1 MNLALIL
8 LKTEPAHPLFDAVR
22 IEPFPFEWIH
32 QYIGGRGINSYLL
45 YKDLKKKISPLSE
58 DNEIIFSCGLLTGTH
73 MPASARL
80 HVSGKS
86 PLTGGLGS
94 SNIGGQF
101 GAKLRAAGF
110 QTLIIKGKS
119 EKPAYLFIE
128 RDKAALRNAGSM
140 WGQDT
145 RQSLQYLKDELGPKD
160 TEVLVIGPAG
170 ENRVPF
176 ATVMTEG
183 GHAAGRTG
191 MGAVMGSKN
200 LKAVV
205 VKSRIPKTE
214 IDPAAKAA
222 VREYY
227 QQILAAPRYKLFSK
241 MSNTFVV
248 GWAQDKGIL
257 ATRNFQQGTFN
268 GTKRID
274 GTDMLEHVV
283 KRKSCYRCPVH
294 CRAEF
299 RIGSGPYAGAIGERP
314 DLEPTISLGSKC
326 GLDDSDAI
334 LYLHNLC
341 NHLGVDSLSIG
352 GVIAFAM
359 EAYEKGILSLD
370 DTDGID
376 LSWGNPQAMEKCIR
390 LIAQRKGLGEIL
402 SQGVCKAADIIGGGS
417 DQFAYHCKGLE
428 LTGFD
433 PRGLMACALGYAIS
447 TRGGDFTSIYALP
460 ETKWSPDKCREHFG
474 TDKAADRFS
483 TEGKGNLV
491 KHSALVSA
499 VIDSLGICKVP
510 ALSLLCEF
518 DLKREAELT
527 SLLTGWNVNAE
538 TLLHI
543 GERIFNIENLF
554 NLRQGEW
561 QQKES
566 LPEKFQNIPL
576 NEGSAKGKTV
586 DIGTMVQ
593 DFYTSMGWDDQGRPK
608 IEKLRDLGL
617 LEISDWKW
625 RLRGT

>member
-1 MNLALIL
+1 
-8 LKTEPAHPLFDAVR
+8 
-22 IEPFPFEWIH
+22 
-32 QYIGGRGINSYLL
+32 
-45 YKDLKKKISPLSE
+45 
-58 DNEIIFSCGLLTGTH
+58 

-86 PLTGGLGS
+86 PLTNGLGS
-94 SNIGGQF
+94 SNIGGAF

-110 QTLIIKGKS
+110 LTLIIKGKS
-119 EKPAYLFIE
+119 EKPVYLYIE
-128 RDKAALRNAGSM
+128 SGNATLRDAQTV

-145 RQSLQYLKDELGPKD
+145 QRSIRSLHEKLGSKDIEA
-160 TEVLVIGPAG
+160 LVIGPAG
-170 ENRVPF
+170 ENQVPF
-176 ATVMTEG
+176 ATIMTEG

-200 LKAVV
+200 LKAVA
-205 VKSRIPKTE
+205 VKSRIPK
-214 IDPAAKAA
+214 ISPSPQVKAA
-222 VREYY
+222 VKEYY
-227 QQILAAPRYKLFSK
+227 HQILSAPRYKLFSK

-248 GWAQDKGIL
+248 GWAHDKGIL
-257 ATRNFQQGTFN
+257 STRNFLQGTFS

-283 KRKSCYRCPVH
+283 KRKNCHRCPVH

-299 RIGSGPYAGAIGERP
+299 KINSGPYAGSSGERP

-341 NHLGVDSLSIG
+341 NRLGIDALSTG

-359 EAYEKGILSLD
+359 EAFEKGILTLD
-370 DTDGID
+370 DLDGID
-376 LSWGNPQAMEKCIR
+376 LTWGNAEAMEKCIR
-390 LIAQRKGLGEIL
+390 LIARRKGPGEIL
-402 SQGVCKAADIIGGGS
+402 SQGVCKAADAIGRGA
-417 DQFAYHCKGLE
+417 DRFAYHCKGLE

-447 TRGGDFTSIYALP
+447 TRGGDFTSVYALP
-460 ETKWSPDKCREHFG
+460 ETKWSSDKCRAYFG
-474 TDKAADRFS
+474 THQAADRFS
-483 TEGKGNLV
+483 TKGKGNLV

-527 SLLTGWNVNAE
+527 TLLTGWSVDAE
-538 TLLHI
+538 TLLNI

-554 NLRQGEW
+554 NTRQGDWE
-561 QQKES
+561 QKES
-566 LPEKFQNIPL
+566 LPDRFQNIPL
-576 NEGSAKGKTV
+576 RDGTAKGHTV
-586 DIGTMVQ
+586 DIHTLLQ
-593 DFYTSMGWDDQGRPK
+593 DFYTSMGWDAHGRPTT
-608 IEKLRDLGL
+608 EKLRDLGL
-617 LEISDWKW
+617 LDIFDREQSPN
-625 RLRGT
+625 RS